1 MTGRETNLV
10 KNTSK
15 DRVLVLKPIE
25 GKDALNTSG
34 MIDKRLFSRE
44 NNLHAIM
51 DEQYG
56 HWHVEY
62 DSGVVPPPLQQRWTA
77 FSKLYNF
84 VSEYYKKRNIQIVD
98 VIDT

>member
-1 MTGRETNLV
+1 MTGRADNLV

-25 GKDALNTSG
+25 GKDQLNTKG
-34 MIDKRLFSRE
+34 MVDKRLFTRE
-44 NNLHAIM
+44 NNLHAVM
-51 DEQYG
+51 DPEYG

-62 DSGVVPPPLQQRWTA
+62 DSGVIPPVFQQRWTS

-84 VSEYYKKRNIQIVD
+84 VSEYYKRRNVQITEI
-98 VIDT
+98 IDT

>member
-10 KNTSK
+10 KNHTA

-25 GKDALNTSG
+25 GKDALSSKG
-34 MIDKRLFSRE
+34 MVDNRLFTRE

-62 DSGVVPPPLQQRWTA
+62 DKGVIPPDFQQRWTS

-84 VSEYYKKRNIQIVD
+84 VSEYYKKRNIQIQEI
-98 VIDT
+98 IDS